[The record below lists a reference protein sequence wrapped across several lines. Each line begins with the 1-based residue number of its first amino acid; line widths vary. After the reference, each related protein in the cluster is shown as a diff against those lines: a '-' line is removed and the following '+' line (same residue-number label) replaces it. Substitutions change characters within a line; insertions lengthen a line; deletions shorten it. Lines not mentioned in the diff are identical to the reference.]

1 MGEVVMGKEKSL
13 ELSEER
19 TREGKMKV
27 NFAKL
32 AVSGL
37 VGAVLGV
44 GAYLFF
50 ESLDDEVKE
59 AIRLKLK
66 RSTIQFLKQVLSLDD
81 LDLPETSKTRKA
93 LPDGEEV

>member
-13 ELSEER
+13 ELSEEK
-19 TREGKMKV
+19 TREAKMKV
-27 NFAKL
+27 NFTKL
-32 AVSGL
+32 AISGL

-50 ESLDDEVKE
+50 ESLDDDVKE

-66 RSTIQFLKQVLSLDD
+66 RSTIQFLKQVLSLDE
-81 LDLPETSKTRKA
+81 LELPETSKTSKA